1 MQDAK
6 SHVLLIEGQLKL
18 HPDRAIFQSWNP
30 YPTHVLPET
39 APDTLTHLVDF
50 YVNRGEKKWTSLAQG
65 FHPKASHRHQI
76 ASFFNLTS
84 PHKVRSKTW
93 LVG

>member
-50 YVNRGEKKWTSLAQG
+50 YIKSWREKMNELGSRI
-65 FHPKASHRHQI
+65 HPKASHRRQI

-84 PHKVRSKTW
+84 PTRFGAKY
-93 LVG
+93 G